1 MSGIFNLDAPIWV
14 FMGEVADVIILSL
27 LWWLCCLGVV
37 TIGAANT
44 AMYYVLGKK
53 VRKESTYVAKDFFK
67 SFRQNFRQSVPISL
81 ITIIGTV
88 SLVLYGTFIIQAVY
102 NPSEAGSLKFV
113 VPITILFA
121 FEFLSFNAYV
131 WALLSRF
138 EMPSKNLIKT
148 ALVMLHKHLLTTI
161 VNLGVIVG
169 VCFLIYKCPMLIIVA
184 PGLIMLVQS
193 YLLQAVF
200 TGYIAAAQE
209 AEEKKNLT
217 EETLENAEETLE
229 IIEQL

>member
-53 VRKESTYVAKDFFK
+53 ARKESTYVAKDFFK

-102 NPSEAGSLKFV
+102 NPSEAESLKFV
-113 VPITILFA
+113 LPITILFA

-138 EMPSKNLIKT
+138 EMPSRNLIKT

-200 TGYIAAAQE
+200 TGYIVAAQE
-209 AEEKKNLT
+209 AEENKD
-217 EETLENAEETLE
+217 LEAEENTQVAE
-229 IIEQL
+229 EAIEQL